1 MTKTGIIVQA
11 RMGSRRLPGKV
22 LRPIAGKPMLQYTLE
37 RLRRGCPD
45 QTIVVATSNSEQD
58 TRIASFCT
66 DHRFSCFRGPLDNVA
81 ARFLGAVQAFAFD
94 AFVRISGDSPL
105 LDQDLVR
112 HAVELFRIHDCDLV
126 TNLMPRTFPPG
137 QSVEVV
143 KTRSFMT
150 AHDRMD
156 AEEDFEHVTKVFYK
170 NSADFEIVNFESAG
184 DHRDLHMAVDRPE
197 DMESVAAVIGKMTRP
212 HWDYHLDEV
221 VRMFR
226 SIGTEALTTPYAA

>member
-37 RLRRGCPD
+37 RLQRGCPD
-45 QTIVVATSNSEQD
+45 HSIVVATSDNQQD

-66 DHRFSCFRGPLDNVA
+66 DHGFSCFRGPLDNVA
-81 ARFLGAVQAFAFD
+81 ARFIETAHAHSFD

-105 LDQDLVR
+105 LDQDLVQ
-112 HAVELFRIHDCDLV
+112 HAVRLFQAHACDLV
-126 TNLMPRTFPPG
+126 TNVMPRTFPPG
-137 QSVEVV
+137 QSVEVI
-143 KTRSFMT
+143 KTSTLKT
-150 AHDRMD
+150 AHDRMEV
-156 AEEDFEHVTKVFYK
+156 EEDFEHVTKVLYK

-197 DMESVAAVIGKMTRP
+197 DMESVAAVIGEMTRP